1 MLLMPAKT
9 SHKKGLKVF
18 LPTVGMPPEKWAAA
32 VPIGA
37 IVVSRSSSS
46 GRAVPRD
53 ILVPRD
59 ICLPDST
66 IVPVLVV
73 VSEKRS
79 KVEVVSAI
87 SPKLS

>member
-1 MLLMPAKT
+1 
-9 SHKKGLKVF
+9 
-18 LPTVGMPPEKWAAA
+18 MPPEKWAAA

-53 ILVPRD
+53 I
-59 ICLPDST
+59 CLPDSA

-73 VSEKRS
+73 ALANLP
-79 KVEVVSAI
+79 EVI
-87 SPKLS
+87 LSINVGRCRRREEVATVAKEASWTCRASYNFVLS